1 MAIPCLAAIFPVK
14 QKTDSRMS
22 PSAMPLSGCGI
33 INTHAKVFSTCSSF
47 AEFLLLPHGSTRAFN
62 SFMSVI
68 KTLML
73 IQLCTGVVPRGD
85 TVGTLPADTRVHKN
99 AVATHVLSARLL
111 CTLPY
116 AAGRGPRI

>member
-1 MAIPCLAAIFPVK
+1 MQKFLAPA
-14 QKTDSRMS
+14 
-22 PSAMPLSGCGI
+22 
-33 INTHAKVFSTCSSF
+33 
-47 AEFLLLPHGSTRAFN
+47 LLLPNFFFSRTVPPDAFN

-73 IQLCTGVVPRGD
+73 IQLCTGWYLAATPSA
-85 TVGTLPADTRVHKN
+85 TLPADTRVHKN

-111 CTLPY
+111 CTLSY